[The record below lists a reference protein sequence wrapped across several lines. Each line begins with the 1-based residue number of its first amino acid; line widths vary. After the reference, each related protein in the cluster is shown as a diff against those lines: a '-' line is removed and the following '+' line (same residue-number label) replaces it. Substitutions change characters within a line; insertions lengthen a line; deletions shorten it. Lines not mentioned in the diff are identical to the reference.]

1 VKNLSKIVRDGH
13 IDRELFTFLITSGI
27 YKEYVETIQ
36 IDAVNEEEILVTLN
50 FNKEENRL

>member
-1 VKNLSKIVRDGH
+1 MKNLSKIVRDGH